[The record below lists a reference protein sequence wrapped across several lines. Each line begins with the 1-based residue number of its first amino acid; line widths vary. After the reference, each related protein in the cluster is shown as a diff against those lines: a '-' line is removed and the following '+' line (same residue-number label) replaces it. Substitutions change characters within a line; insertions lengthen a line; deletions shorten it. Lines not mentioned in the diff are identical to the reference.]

1 MAASSKKI
9 KFDAGLARFSSE
21 YAHHF
26 IPVAKKIADLFNF
39 EKGSRRVV
47 CTLNGTETFPCALL
61 PHDGAFFVMVNKA
74 IRTRLGIEA
83 GDTVSVEI
91 AKDESKYGMPMPE
104 EFQEVLNQ
112 DAEGDRLFHALK
124 PGKQRSML
132 YFIGKFRDVDRRI
145 HTSLI
150 FLEHLKRNDGKLDHT
165 TLSEE
170 LKRPI
175 FDL

>member
-1 MAASSKKI
+1 MATAPKKI
-9 KFDAGLARFSSE
+9 KFEAVLARFSSE

-26 IPVAKKIADLFNF
+26 IPVAETVADGFKF

-61 PHDGAFFVMVNKA
+61 PHDGAFFVMVNKTV
-74 IRTRLGIEA
+74 RTRLGIEA

-91 AKDESKYGMPMPE
+91 EKDESKYGMPMPE
-104 EFQEVLNQ
+104 ELQEVLDQ
-112 DAEGDRLFHALK
+112 DTDGDRMFHALT

-132 YFIGKFRDVDRRI
+132 YYIGKFKDVDRRI

-150 FLEHLKRNDGKLDHT
+150 FLEHLKRNNGKLDHAK
-165 TLSEE
+165 LQEE

>member
-1 MAASSKKI
+1 MATAPKKI
-9 KFDAGLARFSSE
+9 KFEAVLARFSSE

-26 IPVAKKIADLFNF
+26 IPVSKEVADSFKF
-39 EKGSRRVV
+39 DKGSRRVV
-47 CTLNGTETFPCALL
+47 CTLNGTEAFPCALL
-61 PHDGAFFVMVNKA
+61 PHDGAFFVMVNKTVRA
-74 IRTRLGIEA
+74 RLGIEA
-83 GDTVSVEI
+83 GDTISVEI

-104 EFQEVLNQ
+104 ELQEVLDQ
-112 DAEGDRLFHALK
+112 DTDGDRMFHALT

-132 YFIGKFRDVDRRI
+132 YYIGKFKDVDRRI

-150 FLEHLKRNDGKLDHT
+150 FLEHLKRNNGKLDHAK
-165 TLSEE
+165 LQEE